1 MPFNNLNNWMFRH
14 TLAYILLNKVSLLF
28 FIWFRYRG
36 TKLTSIFYA
45 MVRQALRFV
54 SLFSGGVNLFA
65 LADIELSFNSMI

>member
-1 MPFNNLNNWMFRH
+1 MFRH
-14 TLAYILLNKVSLLF
+14 TLAYILLNKVSSFLHL
-28 FIWFRYRG
+28 FRYRG

-54 SLFSGGVNLFA
+54 SLFSSGVNLFA